1 MNLNVFVCVCACVRL
16 VGVESWEA
24 VGVVAGKNAR
34 RPVRRGEV
42 AGAGRRDCDVEG
54 AGRRNRETARA
65 GCWSGSE
72 GP

>member
-1 MNLNVFVCVCACVRL
+1 M
-16 VGVESWEA
+16 ESWEA